1 MLRYLQIF
9 FYSVLIEFMVSDSKR
24 ILMMGRRQE
33 LDVVEKD
40 AQEES

>member
-1 MLRYLQIF
+1 
-9 FYSVLIEFMVSDSKR
+9 MVSDRKR
-24 ILMMGRRQE
+24 ILMVGTRQE